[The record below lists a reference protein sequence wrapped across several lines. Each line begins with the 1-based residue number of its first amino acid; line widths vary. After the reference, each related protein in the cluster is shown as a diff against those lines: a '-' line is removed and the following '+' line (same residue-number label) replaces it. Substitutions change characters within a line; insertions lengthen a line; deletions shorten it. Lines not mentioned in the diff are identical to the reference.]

1 MSLRTAL
8 LSGAV
13 LTNLVVA
20 VARVAVVPQVTE
32 HIADRK
38 LDAVIAELTSGLTAT
53 SPGEASSTDS
63 EPAGD
68 RAHSADASVSTAV
81 PVAVH
86 NRTHA
91 RPTSAPSAPGEAP
104 ALTRAAI
111 DARPPSP
118 AAVPPAAVSEAVDDE
133 FEGKGIARAS
143 DEQQVALAKAVCS
156 AFDQGYSREEIV
168 ARALQ
173 EDGTTASG
181 VNRFLEV
188 AVATTCPEHRD
199 R

>member
-1 MSLRTAL
+1 MSLRTTL

-20 VARVAVVPQVTE
+20 VSSVAVVPQLTE

-38 LDAVIAELTSGLTAT
+38 LDALIVELASAPTAMW
-53 SPGEASSTDS
+53 PGEASTTDS
-63 EPAGD
+63 KPASD
-68 RAHSADASVSTAV
+68 PTLPADASVSTTV

-86 NRTHA
+86 NRTESP
-91 RPTSAPSAPGEAP
+91 PTSKPSAPAEPA
-104 ALTRAAI
+104 ALTRAAV

-118 AAVPPAAVSEAVDDE
+118 GAVPPAAVSDAVDDE
-133 FEGKGIARAS
+133 FDRKGIARAS
-143 DEQQVALAKAVCS
+143 DEQQLSLAKAVCS

-173 EDGTTASG
+173 EEGTTESG

-188 AVATTCPEHRD
+188 AVRTTCPEHRD